1 MLVNSLK
8 SAAVGAAFFIS
19 CGSAQHSQYTR
30 TLKFRDDG
38 SFKIVTFSDIGM
50 NDNSEDYLQTQ
61 SLLETVL
68 STESPDLVVLV
79 GDIVDPAHADE
90 YKFHWQ
96 SAME

>member
-1 MLVNSLK
+1 
-8 SAAVGAAFFIS
+8 
-19 CGSAQHSQYTR
+19 
-30 TLKFRDDG
+30 
-38 SFKIVTFSDIGM
+38 M

-68 STESPDLVVLV
+68 NTESPDLVVLV